1 MATKLVKANK
11 SVMAENAEEIKF
23 YKSRGFKVPVKA
35 KHVEKS
41 MVKVKTKANKA
52 E

>member
-11 SVMAENAEEIKF
+11 SVMAQNDKEIKHF
-23 YKSRGFKVPVKA
+23 KSLGYKVPVKA

-41 MVKVKTKANKA
+41 MVKVKKA